1 MDPVTKDYIDSR
13 DGAVESRISADVR
26 EIKVRLEAMDK
37 VNQTNHQASQK
48 TFLSLERR
56 MGNLEHAMIAMKKT
70 VALTGISAT
79 LSTVFGV
86 AAFNAALLSNMQSA
100 FESGRLVSASQSEV
114 RRQIRETDV
123 ALDKLRAKL
132 DDTGLA
138 VKSLQGQVGELDARL
153 APRPPRK

>member
-1 MDPVTKDYIDSR
+1 
-13 DGAVESRISADVR
+13 
-26 EIKVRLEAMDK
+26 
-37 VNQTNHQASQK
+37 
-48 TFLSLERR
+48 
-56 MGNLEHAMIAMKKT
+56 
-70 VALTGISAT
+70 
-79 LSTVFGV
+79 
-86 AAFNAALLSNMQSA
+86 MQSA